1 VIGRYIRSTTIVLIS
16 IVSATVI
23 LLFSWLPK
31 GGLYP
36 FISRRF
42 WGPGLL
48 WCAGIKLKVHGLE
61 KLDNISNAVFIS
73 NHQSHFDIPC
83 LTTALPIPVYFIAKK
98 ELQRIPIFGWGMWSI
113 GMVFVDRN
121 NREKALQSMKQ
132 AAKQI
137 KKGKFILTFPEGT
150 RSKSG
155 EIQNFK
161 KGTFHLAKNGPLKL
175 IPIVHSGTRKIMPSG
190 GKFSPGGKVIIEV
203 GEPIS
208 EIEVEKLTIPELSA
222 LSKNKMIEIFERLQS
237 EHR

>member
-1 VIGRYIRSTTIVLIS
+1 VIGRYIRSTAIVLIS
-16 IVSATVI
+16 IVSAALV

-31 GGLYP
+31 GGVYP

-48 WCAGIKLKVHGLE
+48 WCAGIKLEVRGLE
-61 KLDNISNAVFIS
+61 KLENISNAVFIS

-98 ELQRIPIFGWGMWSI
+98 ELQKIPIFGWGMMSI

-121 NREKALQSMKQ
+121 NREKAMKSMQK

-150 RSKSG
+150 RSRPG
-155 EIQNFK
+155 DIQTFK
-161 KGTFHLAKNGPLKL
+161 KGSFHLAKNGPLKL
-175 IPIVHSGTRKIMPSG
+175 IPITHFGTRKIMPSG
-190 GKFSPGGKVIIEV
+190 GKFSPGGKVIIEI
-203 GEPIS
+203 GNAIS
-208 EIEVEKLTIPELSA
+208 ELEVENLTVPELNA
-222 LSKNKMIEIFERLQS
+222 LSRSKIIETFERLQS
-237 EHR
+237 EHS